1 MFWPAYFILA
11 YLAVGF
17 QVGLG
22 SLLRVWGAPPNFVLM
37 AAVFIAINAPREPAL
52 LACFALGA
60 MQDLVTQNTFGLYAF
75 SYGLF
80 GLAAAGTGQAVYR
93 GHPLTHFSL
102 TLAGGL
108 IAALVLLVHGWL
120 PFTHGVRV
128 SLTGE
133 LWSALYSAIIA
144 VPLLAILHRIR
155 RNFGFQPARRRI

>member
-1 MFWPAYFILA
+1 MFWPAYLILA
-11 YLAVGF
+11 YFAVGLQIGVADF
-17 QVGLG
+17 V
-22 SLLRVWGAPPNFVLM
+22 RVWGAPPNLVLM
-37 AAVFIAINAPREPAL
+37 AVVFIAINAPREPAL

-80 GLAAAGTGQAVYR
+80 ALAAAGTGQAVYR

-108 IAALVLLVHGWL
+108 ITALVLLVHGWL
-120 PFTHGVRV
+120 PYKDAVRLSV
-128 SLTGE
+128 TAE
-133 LWSALYSAIIA
+133 LWSAIYSAIVA
-144 VPLLAILHRIR
+144 VPVLAILHRIR

>member
-11 YLAVGF
+11 YLT
-17 QVGLG
+17 VGLQIG
-22 SLLRVWGAPPNFVLM
+22 VADFLRMWGAPPNLVLI
-37 AAVFIAINAPREPAL
+37 AAVYVAINAPREPAL

-80 GLAAAGTGQAVYR
+80 ALAAAGTGQAVYR

-108 IAALVLLVHGWL
+108 IAALVQLVHGWL
-120 PFTHGVRV
+120 PFTHAPRLGI
-128 SLTGE
+128 GAE
-133 LWSALYSAIIA
+133 LWSVVYSALVA
-144 VPLLAILHRIR
+144 VPVLAILHRIR

>member
-11 YLAVGF
+11 YFAVGL
-17 QVGLG
+17 QIGLG

-37 AAVFIAINAPREPAL
+37 AVVFIAVNAPREPAL

-80 GLAAAGTGQAVYR
+80 GLVAAGTGQAVYR

-108 IAALVLLVHGWL
+108 IAAVVLLVHGL
-120 PFTHGVRV
+120 FHVRL
-128 SLTGE
+128 SITPQ

-144 VPLLAILHRIR
+144 VPVLAILHRIR